1 MSIVLSILQI
11 LGIMLL
17 VLFGLLVVAIVFVL
31 FAPAFYQ
38 IEGDIKESKWI
49 KARISWLLH
58 LIRGRISYE
67 DDLVYGELWIAW
79 KKLTL
84 SYDLSESKET
94 DNEDKGDKPKKKK
107 SKGSFI
113 DKIKSFVQWIKDN
126 YPKLKRIVTDE
137 RNKQAV
143 VHLKDELF
151 YLIKILLPKKSKLNA
166 EFSTGSPDTTG
177 QLCGVIALF
186 PMMYQKDWKLSPDF
200 TAEEAYFKG
209 DFWGKGRVCVFQL
222 IGILLRI
229 MFDKNCRRMYTMINK
244 LKNSKKKKSV

>member
-1 MSIVLSILQI
+1 MSIVLSVLQI

-17 VLFGLLVVAIVFVL
+17 VLLGVLVVAILLVL
-31 FAPAFYQ
+31 FAPFFYQ
-38 IEGDIKESKWI
+38 IEGDIRENKWI

-58 LIRGRISYE
+58 LLRGRIAYE

-79 KKLTL
+79 KKLTF
-84 SYDLSESKET
+84 SYDLSKTDEKEK
-94 DNEDKGDKPKKKK
+94 DKKEDKPKEKK

-143 VHLKDELF
+143 VHLKNELF
-151 YLIKILLPKKSKLNA
+151 NLIKILLPKKSKLNA

-177 QLCGVIALF
+177 QLCGAIALF
-186 PMMYQKDWKLSPDF
+186 PVMYQKDWKLSPDF

-209 DFWGKGRVCVFQL
+209 DFRGKGRVCAFQL
-222 IGILLRI
+222 FGILLRI
-229 MFDKNCRRMYTMINK
+229 MFDKNCKRMYTMINK
-244 LKNSKKKKSV
+244 LKNSKKKKTF